1 MRKVIIS
8 FIILSILI
16 IYPGF
21 PFSPK
26 EESDKLSKRI
36 SLNFQ
41 NIDII
46 EALKYLAIKGGI
58 NIIPTR
64 KVSGRVTLKVDNAP
78 LKDIFDIMLRS
89 NNLAYDKRGS
99 IYNVMTE
106 EEYKVLYGKS
116 FSDTRKVKV
125 FHLTYAIPE
134 QIMKLCENM
143 KSEIGKIFLDSESG
157 SLVVIDTPQNIEEI
171 SKAIEDI
178 ESKKTVIKVF
188 DLKYANAKVIADK
201 LKEQITKKGIGFV
214 QADEATNQVVVRTL
228 PERIEEIEKI
238 VKELDKKTKEVLI
251 DAKIVKI
258 TFSRE
263 LTRGIEWEGLFD
275 VARKYGLTYIG
286 SYPFSSVSHT
296 TTSSWRSRKQVWQDT
311 GYVGSYPFSGTAFN
325 YSNSGPVVGVE
336 KLHVGVIGKHDV
348 DALFKYLNT
357 LGETKIV
364 ANPKLAVVNN
374 QEARIHIGE
383 KQAYITNTT
392 TQTASTTT
400 VAEEVTFV
408 DTGIQ
413 LSVTPTIN
421 EEGFVTIKL
430 KPEISSVASYLV
442 TASNNKI
449 PIITTSTAETT
460 VIVKNATTI
469 IIGGLKEEKEEKS
482 SKEVPV
488 LSKIPMI
495 GAFFSSKTKAKTR
508 SELLIL
514 VTPHIIKG
522 DELTTGYQR
531 DFGHRLDKED
541 QPYASF
547 SPQKIE
553 FECKPYQSYPRLDE
567 KESFKLKPARVSYE
581 EEPKG

>member
-21 PFSPK
+21 SFSPK

-171 SKAIEDI
+171 GKAIEDI

-201 LKEQITKKGIGFV
+201 LKEQITKKGIGF
-214 QADEATNQVVVRTL
+214 
-228 PERIEEIEKI
+228 
-238 VKELDKKTKEVLI
+238 
-251 DAKIVKI
+251 
-258 TFSRE
+258 
-263 LTRGIEWEGLFD
+263 
-275 VARKYGLTYIG
+275 
-286 SYPFSSVSHT
+286 
-296 TTSSWRSRKQVWQDT
+296 
-311 GYVGSYPFSGTAFN
+311 
-325 YSNSGPVVGVE
+325 
-336 KLHVGVIGKHDV
+336 
-348 DALFKYLNT
+348 
-357 LGETKIV
+357 
-364 ANPKLAVVNN
+364 
-374 QEARIHIGE
+374 
-383 KQAYITNTT
+383 
-392 TQTASTTT
+392 
-400 VAEEVTFV
+400 
-408 DTGIQ
+408 
-413 LSVTPTIN
+413 
-421 EEGFVTIKL
+421 
-430 KPEISSVASYLV
+430 
-442 TASNNKI
+442 
-449 PIITTSTAETT
+449 
-460 VIVKNATTI
+460 
-469 IIGGLKEEKEEKS
+469 
-482 SKEVPV
+482 
-488 LSKIPMI
+488 
-495 GAFFSSKTKAKTR
+495 
-508 SELLIL
+508 
-514 VTPHIIKG
+514 
-522 DELTTGYQR
+522 
-531 DFGHRLDKED
+531 
-541 QPYASF
+541 
-547 SPQKIE
+547 
-553 FECKPYQSYPRLDE
+553 
-567 KESFKLKPARVSYE
+567 
-581 EEPKG
+581 

>member
-16 IYPGF
+16 VYPGF
-21 PFSPK
+21 PFSSR
-26 EESDKLSKRI
+26 EENDKLSKRI

-41 NIDII
+41 NIDIL
-46 EALKYLAIKGGI
+46 EALKYIAIKGGI

-78 LKDIFDIMLRS
+78 IKDIFDIMLRS
-89 NNLAYDKRGS
+89 NNLAYDKKGS

-106 EEYKVLYGKS
+106 EEYKALYGKS

-214 QADEATNQVVVRTL
+214 QADEATSQVVVRTL
-228 PERIEEIEKI
+228 PERMEEVEKI
-238 VKELDKKTKEVLI
+238 VEELDKKTKEVLI

-286 SYPFSSVSHT
+286 SYPFSFVSHT
-296 TTSSWRSRKQVWQDT
+296 TTGSWRSRKQVWQDT

-325 YSNSGPVVGVE
+325 YSNSGKVVGVE

-495 GAFFSSKTKAKTR
+495 GAFFSSKNKTKTR

-581 EEPKG
+581 EDPKG

>member
-21 PFSPK
+21 PSSPK

-171 SKAIEDI
+171 GKAIEDI

-413 LSVTPTIN
+413 LALTPTIN

-430 KPEISSVASYLV
+430 KPEISSVVSYLV

-495 GAFFSSKTKAKTR
+495 GSLFSSKTKAKIR

>member
-16 IYPGF
+16 VYPGF
-21 PFSPK
+21 SFSSR
-26 EESDKLSKRI
+26 EENDKLSKRI

-46 EALKYLAIKGGI
+46 EALKYLAMKGGI

-78 LKDIFDIMLRS
+78 LRDIFDIMLRS

-106 EEYKVLYGKS
+106 EEYKALYGKS

-214 QADEATNQVVVRTL
+214 QADEATSQVVVRTL
-228 PERIEEIEKI
+228 PERMEEVEKI

-286 SYPFSSVSHT
+286 SYPFSFVTHT

-325 YSNSGPVVGVE
+325 YSNSGKVVGVE

-460 VIVKNATTI
+460 VIVKDSTTI

-547 SPQKIE
+547 SPQKIK

-581 EEPKG
+581 EDPKG